1 MYIMI
6 AYLIAVSLA
15 YCERKVVGAP
25 WRGPWFSLLCLVW
38 RQTVAQDWSE
48 DDKNESFS
56 FGGSVIMIAVES
68 EEAMVETLEKM
79 EENHVYDFK
88 LLSEIKISDFFN
100 RFWIKQTNQILD
112 K

>member
-1 MYIMI
+1 
-6 AYLIAVSLA
+6 
-15 YCERKVVGAP
+15 
-25 WRGPWFSLLCLVW
+25 
-38 RQTVAQDWSE
+38 
-48 DDKNESFS
+48 
-56 FGGSVIMIAVES
+56 MIAVES

-100 RFWIKQTNQILD
+100 RFWNKPT